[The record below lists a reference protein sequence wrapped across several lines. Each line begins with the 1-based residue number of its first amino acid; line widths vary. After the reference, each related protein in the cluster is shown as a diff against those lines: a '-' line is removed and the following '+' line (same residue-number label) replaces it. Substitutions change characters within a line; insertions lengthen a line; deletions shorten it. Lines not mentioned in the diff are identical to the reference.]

1 MRLGKDLLPDF
12 VLLRDGDVEPSM
24 VEDMRFRIA
33 RSCGSD
39 GSSQVAKKFN
49 QSKESKERIEIMR
62 TQRRSGV
69 CQLSMEFTCDQ
80 GA

>member
-1 MRLGKDLLPDF
+1 LGKDLLPDF

-24 VEDMRFRIA
+24 VEDMSLRIA

-39 GSSQVAKKFN
+39 GPSQVAKKFN
-49 QSKESKERIEIMR
+49 QSKETKKRIEIMR

-69 CQLSMEFTCDQ
+69 CQLSMEFTCGQ